1 MSRIIK
7 QGEYT
12 IAQASNN
19 HIHIYKGNE
28 FVCHMSCDI
37 KQSEKEL
44 IETLDFYKKHHEK
57 REQHD

>member
-1 MSRIIK
+1 MIK

-44 IETLDFYKKHHEK
+44 IETLDFYKKQHEK
-57 REQHD
+57 EDQT